1 MILNIITLPQREDR
15 RALFERE
22 LIFNNIFEYS
32 VWRGHTSSN
41 YSFVNIRNS
50 HQSIVKAAKYARM
63 NEVLIAEDDF
73 KLLGAGAYQYFL
85 NNVPDDYDIY
95 LGGIMDG
102 SIDENNI
109 VTDFFCGL
117 TLYMVHE
124 RFYDKFLSIHKFGNL
139 DRLLAGMGKF
149 VVCNPMVV
157 SQHGGYS
164 DNKKQIVQSY
174 DQKLIG
180 RNLWRPE

>member
-15 RALFERE
+15 RALFE
-22 LIFNNIFEYS
+22 
-32 VWRGHTSSN
+32 
-41 YSFVNIRNS
+41 
-50 HQSIVKAAKYARM
+50 
-63 NEVLIAEDDF
+63 EVLIAEDDF